1 MKTLTYESWHARYR
15 PEYNYLTKD
24 EHPAFDGEM
33 FETYGDE
40 VAYVEKVSPSRVWT
54 YMDGDDGA
62 LVIVNGLHMVN
73 RIGYFVTDEPWT
85 EDVQVILDGGS
96 DE

>member
-1 MKTLTYESWHARYR
+1 MQTLTIEAWNARYR
-15 PEYNYLTKD
+15 PEYNYLSYET
-24 EHPAFDGEM
+24 PTFNGVM

-40 VAYVEKVSPSRVWT
+40 HAYVEKVSPYRVWT
-54 YMDGDDGA
+54 YVDTEDGGLA
-62 LVIVNGLHMVN
+62 IINGYHLVN

-85 EDVQVILDGGS
+85 EDIAVTLEAGS